1 MFESETPSAEPAG
14 RSRSPAAEDRA
25 LPSRGEAP
33 ASRLTGLRLFGI
45 ALALATAIGLFS
57 TVLLKVAL
65 TGSGQAPTWAEA
77 ATGWIDWYIWAA
89 LTPLVVWLALRFPI
103 TADDWARTVSL
114 HVLLALVVSA
124 VELALFGL
132 VVSGYNELFMGR
144 DLPSLADRYLTLIGR
159 WLPIQML
166 IYSLIVTVV
175 TAVQHGRRA
184 RERDVTAANLETELA
199 RTQVHALQAQIQP
212 HFLFNTLNTISMAVR
227 QGRNDVAVRMMAHL
241 SGVLRRSMEA
251 AVRPETTLGRE
262 LRFIEDYL
270 QIEKCR
276 LEERLETRWN
286 VDEVLLD
293 ARVPTMLLQPLV
305 ENAVRHGIAEKPEG
319 GEVTIHAQKVNGTVD
334 VRVEDTGAGLDP
346 DAEAHIGLENVRRR
360 LDARYGTG
368 ASFDLASRPGGGT
381 VARLILPL
389 EYDERGE

>member
-1 MFESETPSAEPAG
+1 MY
-14 RSRSPAAEDRA
+14 
-25 LPSRGEAP
+25 
-33 ASRLTGLRLFGI
+33 RLTGLRLFGI

-65 TGSGQAPTWAEA
+65 TGSGNALTWAEA

-103 TADDWARTVSL
+103 TADGWPRTVSV
-114 HVLLALVVSA
+114 HVLLAVVVSA
-124 VELALFGL
+124 VELGLYGL
-132 VVSGYNELFMGR
+132 VATGYNELFMGR
-144 DLPSLADRYLTLIGR
+144 DLRPFADRYLTLVGR

-251 AVRPETTLGRE
+251 AVRPETTLRRE

-270 QIEKCR
+270 EIEKHR

-286 VDEVLLD
+286 VDEVVMN

-305 ENAVRHGIAEKPEG
+305 ENAVRHGIAERPEG
-319 GEVTIHAQKVNGTVD
+319 GEITIHAQKVNGTVD

-346 DAEAHIGLENVRRR
+346 DAEDHIGLENVRRR

-368 ASFDLASRPGGGT
+368 ASFDLAPRPGGGT
-381 VARLILPL
+381 VARVILPL
-389 EYDERGE
+389 EYDEPGE